1 MNINDM
7 MKIISQN
14 LDMAVDLRDNA
25 NHLKAQTILVLAD
38 HITQNLATILS
49 EYEKGGLH
57 E

>member
-1 MNINDM
+1 MNINDV